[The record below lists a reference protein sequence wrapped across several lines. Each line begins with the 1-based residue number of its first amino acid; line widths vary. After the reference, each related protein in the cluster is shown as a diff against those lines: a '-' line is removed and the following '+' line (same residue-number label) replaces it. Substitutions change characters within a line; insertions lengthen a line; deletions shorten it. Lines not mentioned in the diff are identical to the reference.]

1 MADLDARSRIVDH
14 LARLTALASSARG
27 RRAGDAAAVAVEALA
42 SDARSLATAAG
53 ELERAER
60 DLARARRV
68 LSLATSASAGRR
80 RRRNGNGGAG
90 GGRGG
95 DDASSSVGI
104 SSPTPRAS
112 CAAASAACE
121 WRGACVGRFHR
132 HHAALG
138 RALRHDPHSLP
149 QKEIDAA
156 VEAERDGGRA
166 SARELR
172 GGGGGGGGGAGNR
185 RRRQIEFTP
194 GGGIMPRRA
203 RYVSPWA
210 KHAANAVHVISDA
223 VDALVGDGGGLVFT
237 IGEGSRSKSKST
249 SKPSPEL
256 ALPWL
261 ADRVDSVGSVVAN
274 WTTHRPKLRPTGV
287 TLSDLCLLHS
297 DVVHVDDALTRAAAS
312 FAARGGGGA
321 RTRKRGKRKR
331 RRRRRHRWLRRRRFR
346 GDDRVRAIRHQTR
359 AREAHGRHRARDDDD
374 VRSTLVG
381 SAEGRVE
388 DEGTDD
394 ERKKQKRRRRSASGA
409 SYTLVPI
416 RPRSRG
422 ERRSL
427 RTFAGVSLRPPLAF
441 NARHRRLSTPTDA
454 FQLHPDV
461 RLYRTTLKQ
470 RLRTSPSA
478 SARRSSRRCA
488 TRCPRWIRA
497 RRRRSAPRPRAR
509 RRRAFCRA

>member
-1 MADLDARSRIVDH
+1 M
-14 LARLTALASSARG
+14 
-27 RRAGDAAAVAVEALA
+27 EALA

-312 FAARGGGGA
+312 FARAAAAARG
-321 RTRKRGKRKR
+321 RGKEGK
-331 RRRRRHRWLRRRRFR
+331 
-346 GDDRVRAIRHQTR
+346 
-359 AREAHGRHRARDDDD
+359 ENDDDD
-374 VRSTLVG
+374 DDIDGCGVAA
-381 SAEGRVE
+381 SAATTASARYAIRLALGRL
-388 DEGTDD
+388 TDVIAREMTTTCD
-394 ERKKQKRRRRSASGA
+394 QLWSEAPKGAWRTRGPTTSEKKQKRRRRSASGA

>member
-312 FAARGGGGA
+312 FARAAAAARG
-321 RTRKRGKRKR
+321 RGKEGK
-331 RRRRRHRWLRRRRFR
+331 
-346 GDDRVRAIRHQTR
+346 
-359 AREAHGRHRARDDDD
+359 ENDDDD
-374 VRSTLVG
+374 DDIDGCGVAA
-381 SAEGRVE
+381 SA
-388 DEGTDD
+388 
-394 ERKKQKRRRRSASGA
+394 A
-409 SYTLVPI
+409 
-416 RPRSRG
+416 
-422 ERRSL
+422 
-427 RTFAGVSLRPPLAF
+427 
-441 NARHRRLSTPTDA
+441 
-454 FQLHPDV
+454 
-461 RLYRTTLKQ
+461 TT
-470 RLRTSPSA
+470 A
-478 SARRSSRRCA
+478 SARYAIRLALGRLTDVIAREMTTTCDQLWSEAPKGAWR
-488 TRCPRWIRA
+488 TRGPTTSEKNKNDAVEA
-497 RRRRSAPRPRAR
+497 RQVRPIHWFPYDPVRVVNADP
-509 RRRAFCRA
+509 